1 MILVDMSVW
10 IDHFRQTDPL
20 LFSLLDAGQ
29 VLAHPW
35 SIGELALG
43 NLRNRTETLRL
54 LRRLPSAP
62 VMPFAD
68 VLQMIDDYRLHG
80 LGIGYVDAQLLAA
93 TRFTRDA
100 SVWTRDRRLLA
111 AAQGIGI
118 AYEPPVR

>member
-1 MILVDMSVW
+1 MILVDTSV
-10 IDHFRQTDPL
+10 
-20 LFSLLDAGQ
+20 
-29 VLAHPW
+29 
-35 SIGELALG
+35 
-43 NLRNRTETLRL
+43 
-54 LRRLPSAP
+54 
-62 VMPFAD
+62 
-68 VLQMIDDYRLHG
+68 MIDDYRLHG